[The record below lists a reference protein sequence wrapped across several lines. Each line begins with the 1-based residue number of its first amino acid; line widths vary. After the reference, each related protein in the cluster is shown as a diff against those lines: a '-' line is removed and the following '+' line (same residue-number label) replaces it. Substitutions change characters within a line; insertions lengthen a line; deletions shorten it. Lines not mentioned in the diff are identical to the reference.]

1 MFLTRSLVKCGADDI
16 DSILEI
22 KRFCSDFYRRG
33 EKIQLG
39 KDLVVHLFHTVVNI
53 SVVKPSSGHWVHAD
67 GGDDKNRMMFTN
79 CSYSLSVYC

>member
-1 MFLTRSLVKCGADDI
+1 MYIIPLENPKPSLDCMICSQI
-16 DSILEI
+16 D
-22 KRFCSDFYRRG
+22 RRE

-39 KDLVVHLFHTVVNI
+39 KDLVAHLFHTVVNI